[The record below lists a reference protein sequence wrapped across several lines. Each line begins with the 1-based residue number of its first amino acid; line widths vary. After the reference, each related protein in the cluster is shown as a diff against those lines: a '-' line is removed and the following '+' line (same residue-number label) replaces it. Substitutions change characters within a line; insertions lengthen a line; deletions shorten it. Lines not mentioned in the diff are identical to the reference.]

1 MPRKP
6 IAGAALNQPSPSDNE
21 HTHRIAATGTST
33 ASDEPGAENPV
44 VATVRNATVQLGGK
58 PVVQDVSLSLHAG
71 EITVLLGPNGAG
83 KTTLMRAL
91 YGGAALSGGSVLVA
105 GMDPRRERKAR
116 RRIGFVPQ
124 EVALYPRLTV
134 GENLE
139 TFAILAGLPR
149 REARFRVC
157 EVLDTVGLAS
167 AGGRLVGILSGG
179 MQRRVNIAC
188 GLVAAPLLLL
198 LDEPTVGVDL
208 EARRVVHATLRRLAS
223 HTGIALLLTTHDLKE
238 AELLADRVL
247 ILRKGQLIAHGR
259 PRALIESMYGTV
271 ARWIEAVLSEVPSED
286 HAATLRGAGYEASAD
301 GLTWSRRPSR
311 QVASAVALLE
321 DLGIHDLRL
330 REIRIR
336 QPGLDDVYH
345 DLPQVPK

>member
-1 MPRKP
+1 LPRKP

-21 HTHRIAATGTST
+21 HTHRIAAPGTGT

-44 VATVRNATVQLGGK
+44 VATVRNATVHLGGK

-71 EITVLLGPNGAG
+71 EIMVLLGPNGAG

-149 REARFRVC
+149 REARLRVC
-157 EVLDTVGLAS
+157 EVLDTVGLSS
-167 AGGRLVGILSGG
+167 AAGRLVGILSGG
-179 MQRRVNIAC
+179 TQYTT
-188 GLVAAPLLLL
+188 LLRGIELWGAVQA
-198 LDEPTVGVDL
+198 DGPG
-208 EARRVVHATLRRLAS
+208 RLAGDEEPPATNGRLVS
-223 HTGIALLLTTHDLKE
+223 VEQDFSQQIK
-238 AELLADRVL
+238 ADPEDR
-247 ILRKGQLIAHGR
+247 
-259 PRALIESMYGTV
+259 
-271 ARWIEAVLSEVPSED
+271 LSPAFV
-286 HAATLRGAGYEASAD
+286 
-301 GLTWSRRPSR
+301 
-311 QVASAVALLE
+311 
-321 DLGIHDLRL
+321 
-330 REIRIR
+330 
-336 QPGLDDVYH
+336 GLDDDRPVFRLPFTNRVGERKGH
-345 DLPQVPK
+345 SQHGEKLADPSGVDEVGVLEIEAARLGGRKKRFDLPPTPILSQGDLRIGVGGNHQQVPADQPGGGQFQRRSKRAVA